1 MDAAAALAELKGL
14 STQIQVV
21 MLAGRDGSVTAA
33 TVEGDRAVR
42 LGELA
47 RDLVAGA
54 DAVRGDLGRDALAQL
69 QAATPDGSVFVVVDG
84 DRLAVAT
91 TGADPT
97 VGLVFYDLKTL
108 LRQLAGPDP
117 PAEGEPAPAAEAP
130 AADTSGEENSD
141 A

>member
-21 MLAGRDGSVTAA
+21 MVAGRDGSVTAA
-33 TVEGDRAVR
+33 TIADDRAVH

-54 DAVRGDLGRDALAQL
+54 DAVRGDLGRDGLAQL
-69 QAATPDGSVFVVVDG
+69 QAATPEGSVFVVVDG

-108 LRQLAGPDP
+108 LRQLAAAQ
-117 PAEGEPAPAAEAP
+117 PAAAEEPAAAE
-130 AADTSGEENSD
+130 TSAEDNGD

>member
-1 MDAAAALAELKGL
+1 MDAAAALAELKSL

-21 MLAGRDGSVTAA
+21 VLAGRDGSVTAA
-33 TVEGDRAVR
+33 TVADDRAVR
-42 LGELA
+42 LGRLA
-47 RDLVAGA
+47 RDLVTGA

-69 QAATPDGSVFVVVDG
+69 QAATPEGSVFVVVDG

-108 LRQLAGPDP
+108 LRQLASGDTV
-117 PAEGEPAPAAEAP
+117 ATAEPAAAETNAV
-130 AADTSGEENSD
+130 ENGD

>member
-1 MDAAAALAELKGL
+1 
-14 STQIQVV
+14 VH
-21 MLAGRDGSVTAA
+21 
-33 TVEGDRAVR
+33 

-54 DAVRGDLGRDALAQL
+54 DAVRGDLGRDGLAQL
-69 QAATPDGSVFVVVDG
+69 QAATPEGSVFVVVDG

-108 LRQLAGPDP
+108 LRQLAAAQ
-117 PAEGEPAPAAEAP
+117 PAAAEEPAAAEAS
-130 AADTSGEENSD
+130 AEDNGNA
-141 A
+141 